1 MLLRRIFKRRILEEI
16 TLIIAMQ
23 ASDQF
28 TKITPWMIL
37 SMLWKIYY
45 LWIMVVKDEISK
57 KLNDFNALCQI
68 HKAKYLYAFGSS
80 VTDRF
85 DYDKSDIDLLVEID
99 DADLIERGEKLISL
113 WDTFES
119 FFQRKVDLLTDS
131 SIRNPYLR
139 KSIDSTKILIYD
151 GAGQKVLV

>member
-1 MLLRRIFKRRILEEI
+1 
-16 TLIIAMQ
+16 
-23 ASDQF
+23 
-28 TKITPWMIL
+28 
-37 SMLWKIYY
+37 
-45 LWIMVVKDEISK
+45 MVVKDEILK
-57 KLNDFNALCQI
+57 KVNDFTVLCQI
-68 HKAKYLYAFGSS
+68 HKIKYLYAFGSS

-99 DADLIERGEKLISL
+99 DADPTERGEKLVSL

-119 FFQRKVDLLTDS
+119 FFHRKVDLLTDS

-139 KSIDSTKILIYD
+139 RSIDSTKILIYD